1 MSATLCNAF
10 TASLSSRFT
19 NGRLFM
25 RRNLSRLNFASLF
38 SFARLCF
45 AFDGADFLF
54 FCSEGGEEN
63 ARARKTRRER
73 EREKERERG
82 EGLSLSRGV
91 KRTFETDFASAES
104 LVSVRERPNARRF
117 RGEIFRFGR
126 PFFILF
132 SLDSSLGIFSGVDI
146 SLSRKT
152 NRALSLPL
160 SSRSKKNRFQS
171 SLRVY
176 RRGETRLRFPIP
188 RRSEAKQS
196 RAHHPHPK
204 ATHVQQGA
212 KVGNRHAHQ
221 KSPNVSRSVVT
232 VRDGRERRGVGE
244 VDQRSDE
251 NCRQGGRER
260 GFA

>member
-1 MSATLCNAF
+1 
-10 TASLSSRFT
+10 
-19 NGRLFM
+19 M

-117 RGEIFRFGR
+117 RGEIFRFR
-126 PFFILF
+126 PPFFYPLF
-132 SLDSSLGIFSGVDI
+132 SRLVSRDFLGG
-146 SLSRKT
+146 RY
-152 NRALSLPL
+152 LSL
-160 SSRSKKNRFQS
+160 
-171 SLRVY
+171 
-176 RRGETRLRFPIP
+176 
-188 RRSEAKQS
+188 A
-196 RAHHPHPK
+196 
-204 ATHVQQGA
+204 
-212 KVGNRHAHQ
+212 
-221 KSPNVSRSVVT
+221 
-232 VRDGRERRGVGE
+232 
-244 VDQRSDE
+244 
-251 NCRQGGRER
+251 
-260 GFA
+260 

>member
-132 SLDSSLGIFSGVDI
+132 SLDSSLGIFSGVAV
-146 SLSRKT
+146 SL
-152 NRALSLPL
+152 A
-160 SSRSKKNRFQS
+160 KK
-171 SLRVY
+171 
-176 RRGETRLRFPIP
+176 
-188 RRSEAKQS
+188 
-196 RAHHPHPK
+196 
-204 ATHVQQGA
+204 
-212 KVGNRHAHQ
+212 
-221 KSPNVSRSVVT
+221 
-232 VRDGRERRGVGE
+232 
-244 VDQRSDE
+244 
-251 NCRQGGRER
+251 
-260 GFA
+260 